1 MDALGK
7 NSATFDIFNF
17 WIIWL
22 TMQCGTITSDSGL
35 YLQYLK
41 FMVGSCL
48 IIGPPIW
55 LAGFWNSI
63 CSWEGPVGGIFGT
76 RGGAQ
81 GMGRR
86 TLPHTLPSIKNAQF
100 AHFAHHKMSNVL
112 WKMSSCALLV
122 LKAGLGAIRCM
133 LWVETLW
140 HFQEAHCTLHNTYPG
155 SLHNDYP
162 GSLHI

>member
-1 MDALGK
+1 
-7 NSATFDIFNF
+7 
-17 WIIWL
+17 
-22 TMQCGTITSDSGL
+22 MQCDTINSDSGL

-48 IIGPPIW
+48 IFRPPML

-86 TLPHTLPSIKNAQF
+86 TLPQTLPTIKNAQW
-100 AHFAHHKMSNVL
+100 AHCRHPKMSKVL
-112 WKMSSCALLV
+112 QK
-122 LKAGLGAIRCM
+122 
-133 LWVETLW
+133 
-140 HFQEAHCTLHNTYPG
+140 
-155 SLHNDYP
+155 D
-162 GSLHI
+162 